1 MRNIKR
7 NISTCEAIVAL
18 NQNAKVSIPEDDI
31 NQIVWHEGTTPIDI
45 SIIQAKKDELQEIEN
60 ERFENVEATK
70 ASALAKLSAL
80 GLTEEEVQAIIK

>member
-1 MRNIKR
+1 MKNIKR

-18 NQNAKVSIPEDDI
+18 NINAKVSIPEDDI

-60 ERFENVEATK
+60 QRFENAEANK
-70 ASALAKLSAL
+70 ASALAKLTAL
-80 GLTEEEVQAIIK
+80 GLTQEEILSILK

>member
-1 MRNIKR
+1 MKNIKR
-7 NISTCEAIVAL
+7 NIATCEAIVAL
-18 NQNAKVSIPEDDI
+18 NINAKVSIPEDDI
-31 NQIVWHEGTTPIDI
+31 NKIVWHEGTTPIAI

-60 ERFENVEATK
+60 QRFEDAEATK